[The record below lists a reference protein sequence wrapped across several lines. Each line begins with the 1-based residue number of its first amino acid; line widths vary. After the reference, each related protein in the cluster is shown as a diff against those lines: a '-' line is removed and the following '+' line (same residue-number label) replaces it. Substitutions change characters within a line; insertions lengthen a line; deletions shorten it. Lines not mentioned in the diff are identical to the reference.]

1 MITLCGFGVSN
12 YYNKLK
18 LVLLEKQIPI
28 QERLVYPWERDTFV
42 DESPLGKIPFIET
55 DEGGLSES
63 QAILEYLEDRYP
75 AIPLYPA
82 DLFARAKCREL
93 IHHIELNAEW
103 VARRLYK
110 ECFFGG
116 QVSDATKAEA
126 KQRLVPGLGVIARL
140 MKFAPYA
147 CGAEF
152 SAADCVAYVH
162 FIMIRQAT
170 LAIYGEDMLQALVP
184 EAPAYMRRMDARPHF
199 QMTMNDRNAAL
210 EMFHQT
216 GVAYEG

>member
-18 LVLLEKQIPI
+18 LVLLEKQIPF
-28 QERLVYPWERDTFV
+28 QERLVYPWECDSFV
-42 DESPLGKIPFIET
+42 DASPLGKIPFIET
-55 DEGGLSES
+55 AKGGLSES

-75 AIPLYPA
+75 VIPLYPG

-93 IHHIELNAEW
+93 IQHIELNAEW

-116 QVSDATKAEA
+116 QVSDDTKAEA
-126 KQRLVPGLGVIARL
+126 KQRLVPGLKVIARL
-140 MKFAPYA
+140 MKFAPFA

-162 FIMIRQAT
+162 FTMIRQAT
-170 LAIYGEDMLQALVP
+170 LTIYGEDMLQALVP
-184 EAPAYMRRMDARPHF
+184 EASAYMRRMDARPYF
-199 QMTMNDRNAAL
+199 QITMSDRNTAL